1 MQTNE
6 SPWNGMG
13 PEAFRNR
20 LTVGVSAANLDTA
33 IYQDKHSLA
42 QNPVYLAIA
51 SQKHC
56 EITPPVCGGTS
67 RETNQSC
74 CKNRVT
80 PRTTRQPNWN
90 HVDRGNLVRHT
101 VDTMMERAVRMT
113 GEKK

>member
-1 MQTNE
+1 MIQTNE
-6 SPWNGMG
+6 SPSNGREA
-13 PEAFRNR
+13 EAFRNR

-56 EITPPVCGGTS
+56 ENSAFGSLTFKKD
-67 RETNQSC
+67 QKSC
-74 CKNRVT
+74 CMNRVT

-90 HVDRGNLVRHT
+90 HVEWGNLVRHT
-101 VDTMMERAVRMT
+101 VITMMERAVALT
-113 GEKK
+113 